1 MCRKR
6 DTFKSTLE
14 SLPKTLDETY
24 LRILDEIPEAD
35 KESCI
40 RILQF
45 LMFSE
50 RPLRSDEVNDLIAIP
65 TESQLLFDPR
75 NRMRPE
81 DIPAVCSSLVT
92 VTEEEPYAVIQL
104 SHFSVKE
111 YLSSDRLETKF
122 QRFFAESKARESIV
136 ELSIRYISS
145 IALRL
150 NAPVIKVR
158 YPFAEYAACH
168 WIDHAS
174 VAEKS
179 ECVRKCILHFFFPE
193 MQVPYLNWLELFDPD
208 QLSQSHSSEN
218 QVSYR
223 SWLEQLFHSDRS
235 DGESG
240 SEQTSD
246 LDDNFAWGHDQI
258 IDASETSPPDGGPSP
273 IYYTSL
279 HGLSRTTKDLII
291 AGAVVNGSGGS
302 FGPALQAACLMGHRD
317 IAEILLDNG
326 ADVDGKV
333 PKSSGT
339 ALIATISGGDEDL
352 ATLLLERGADAN
364 LSGYYPKDSRK
375 VAFPVCLASDK
386 GSENMVR
393 LLLEHGA
400 KPETKDDKFQ
410 HSALVKACYRSHYNV
425 VKLLLDS
432 GADANFNNRLRTPL
446 ISASTTGNIDIIR
459 LLLDHSADPNS
470 EVEVFNY
477 ATTALFAACVAG
489 NHAAVELLCS
499 NGANV
504 NALMP
509 VHGSALKY
517 ALTFKDEQIA
527 ISLFSKGARFEAT
540 SHDGGSSEH
549 TALDKKT
556 SINNQGPQQIEAL
569 RIACKRGFA
578 RFSKLLI
585 NRYLESE
592 RLTIQ
597 SSDFLQIASYWG
609 NRDIVQKLLSDGA
622 FANSVAGPYGTALQA
637 ASVKGDLEVVRLLL
651 DEGADPNAMDWH
663 GWPARTIASKNGHMD
678 IAQALAPV
686 TINYPFRTCLYPSAI
701 RRVGGYPT
709 DVYHQKTVLEV
720 GKYIHTGLLR
730 FFELNLLHRPVSTRT
745 AVPGKSPICSNGAT
759 RLFRGEVVKQRSPPV
774 RIKKKYAFH

>member
-65 TESQLLFDPR
+65 TEPQLLFDPR

-92 VTEEEPYAVIQL
+92 ITDEDTYTVIQL

-111 YLSSDRLETKF
+111 YLSSDRLETRF
-122 QRFFAESKARESIV
+122 QRFFAESKAQESIV
-136 ELSIRYISS
+136 ELSIRYLSS
-145 IALRL
+145 ITMKLSI
-150 NAPVIKVR
+150 PTIKVR

-174 VAEKS
+174 VAEKN

-193 MQVPYLNWLELFDPD
+193 KQNPYWNWLGLFDPD
-208 QLSQSHSSEN
+208 QL
-218 QVSYR
+218 
-223 SWLEQLFHSDRS
+223 

-240 SEQTSD
+240 LDHNSD
-246 LDDNFAWGHDQI
+246 SDDDLPWGHDPT
-258 IDASETSPPDGGPSP
+258 IDTSKTSSSDRAPSP
-273 IYYTSL
+273 IYYTSCF
-279 HGLSRTTKDLII
+279 GMSRTTNDLIT
-291 AGAVVNGSGGS
+291 AGAAVNGSGGR
-302 FGPALQAACLMGHRD
+302 FGPALQAACLMGDQD

-326 ADVDGKV
+326 ADVDAKV
-333 PKSSGT
+333 SSSSGT
-339 ALIATISGGDEDL
+339 ALIATILEENENL
-352 ATLLLERGADAN
+352 ASLLLERGADAN
-364 LSGYYPKDSRK
+364 LSGYFPKDSRK
-375 VAFPVCLASDK
+375 VAFPICLASDN
-386 GSENMVR
+386 GSDNMVR
-393 LLLEHGA
+393 LLLKHGA
-400 KPETKDDKFQ
+400 KPETKGDGQ
-410 HSALVKACYRSHYNV
+410 VEYSALVKACYGSHYSV
-425 VKLLLDS
+425 VKLLLSS
-432 GADANFNNRLRTPL
+432 GANANFNNRVRTPL
-446 ISASTTGNIDIIR
+446 IAASTTGHTDIIR
-459 LLLDHSADPNS
+459 LLLDNSADPNS
-470 EVEVFNY
+470 EVEAYSY

-489 NHAAVELLCS
+489 KHPAVELLCS

-504 NALMP
+504 NAPMP

-517 ALTFKDEQIA
+517 ALTFKEEKIA
-527 ISLFSKGARFEAT
+527 ISLLSKGARFEVAPP
-540 SHDGGSSEH
+540 DVGSPGRM
-549 TALDKKT
+549 ALDKQT

-578 RFSKLLI
+578 RFSKLLLDQ
-585 NRYLESE
+585 YLATE
-592 RLTIQ
+592 RLNIQ

-609 NRDIVQKLLSDGA
+609 NREIVEKLLSDGA
-622 FANSVAGPYGTALQA
+622 YANSVAGPYGTALQA
-637 ASVKGDLEVVRLLL
+637 ASAKGDLEVVRLLL

-663 GWPARTIASKNGHMD
+663 GWPAHTIALKNGHVD

-686 TINYPFRTCLYPSAI
+686 TINYPFRTCLYPSGI
-701 RRVGGYPT
+701 RRVGGYET
-709 DVYHQKTVLEV
+709 TICHQGAVLEV
-720 GKYIHTGLLR
+720 GMCIHARLLR
-730 FFELNLLHRPVSTRT
+730 CMELNLLDRPVPTCT
-745 AVPGKSPICSNGAT
+745 AVPSESSLCSHGAT
-759 RLFRGEVVKQRSPPV
+759 RLFRGEVAKQKGAPV
-774 RIKKKYAFH
+774 RI